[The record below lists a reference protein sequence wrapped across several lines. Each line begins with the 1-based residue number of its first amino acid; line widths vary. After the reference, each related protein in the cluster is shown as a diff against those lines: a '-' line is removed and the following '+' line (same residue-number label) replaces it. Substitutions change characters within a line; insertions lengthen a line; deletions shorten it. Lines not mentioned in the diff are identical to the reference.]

1 MAVAAA
7 LALAGSAL
15 PGGAFASS
23 APLTTKL
30 PCHAS
35 MSNANPEDYSTTD
48 VDVTT
53 VARAHVKAV
62 IAFHI
67 SDATPGRK
75 VPVDVTVTSGKKS
88 GSCSTSFKPKR

>member
-1 MAVAAA
+1 
-7 LALAGSAL
+7 
-15 PGGAFASS
+15 
-23 APLTTKL
+23 
-30 PCHAS
+30 

-53 VARAHVKAV
+53 VARAHVKAVAHYKTTNTTHRGTANSKGKAV